1 MMVVRKRRVGE
12 RLPLPCTGPR
22 DAKGV
27 LISSSNSVA
36 IHWAPR
42 DVMGRPEGIAVP
54 RGHLPDEW
62 NASVS
67 FAHNPFPVVEGP

>member
-1 MMVVRKRRVGE
+1 
-12 RLPLPCTGPR
+12 
-22 DAKGV
+22 
-27 LISSSNSVA
+27 
-36 IHWAPR
+36 
-42 DVMGRPEGIAVP
+42 MGRPEGIAVP